1 MSQAARIIGDEYQ
14 PVLLKEKQSILLR
27 RLMERLQEY
36 SCFYRKKLEQAGISF
51 ADIKSID
58 DVKYLPFTEKEEL
71 RQEEALALMAAPE
84 EEIIRIHST
93 SGTTGK
99 PVVVPYT
106 RKDVDDWAEMMERCM
121 RMVGI
126 KNSDRVH
133 ITPGYGLWTAG
144 IGFQTGCERLGAM
157 AVPMGPGNTEKQL
170 AMLLDMQ
177 ATVLIGTASYGLLLA
192 EEAKKRGIDDQLK
205 LRKAIFGSERWGEK
219 MRTRMEEILGV
230 ETYDI
235 YGLTEIY
242 GPGIGIDCDLHCG
255 IHYFP
260 EYIYCEIIDPQ
271 TGELLPPGELGEL
284 VITTLAKE
292 GMPLLRYRTRDLT
305 YLDPEPCKC
314 GLPYPLMGRILGRS
328 DDTVKIKGVNVYPGQ
343 VEDVI
348 RMTPGLSSEY
358 QMIIERE
365 DGKDSVLIRVEE
377 DPERHN
383 PKAAREFK
391 HNIKAIINIIADV
404 EITPYQTLPR
414 SEKKSKRVYDQRNLD

>member
-1 MSQAARIIGDEYQ
+1 MSKAVEFIGDEYQ
-14 PVLLKEKQSILLR
+14 PLFLRERQSILLR
-27 RLMERLQEY
+27 KLMDRLQEY
-36 SCFYRKKLEQAGISF
+36 SCFYQKKLQRAGISF
-51 ADIKSID
+51 DDIKSID
-58 DVKYLPFTEKEEL
+58 DIKYLPFTEKDEL

-84 EEIIRIHST
+84 SEIVRIHST

-106 RKDVDDWAEMMERCM
+106 RKDVDDWAQMMERCM
-121 RMVGI
+121 RIVGLQ
-126 KNSDRVH
+126 NSDRVH

-157 AVPMGPGNTEKQL
+157 AIPMGPGNTDKQL
-170 AMLLDMQ
+170 AMLVDLQ

-192 EEAKKRGIDDQLK
+192 EEAKKRGIADQLK

-219 MRTRMEEILGV
+219 MRTRMEEILGL

-242 GPGIGIDCDLHCG
+242 GPGIGIDCDLHSG

-260 EYIYCEIIDPQ
+260 DYIYCEIIDPE
-271 TGELLPPGELGEL
+271 TGEILPPGQLGEL
-284 VITTLAKE
+284 VVTTLAKE

-305 YLDPEPCKC
+305 YLSPQPCKC
-314 GLPYPLMGRILGRS
+314 GLPYPQMGRILGRS

-358 QMIIERE
+358 QMIINRE
-365 DGKDSVLIRVEE
+365 AGKDSVLIRVEE
-377 DPERHN
+377 DPEHN
-383 PKAAREFK
+383 YPGAAKEFK
-391 HNIKAIINIIADV
+391 HNIKAVINIIADV
-404 EITPYQTLPR
+404 EVTSYQTLPR
-414 SEKKSKRVYDQRNLD
+414 SEKKSKRVFDRRNLD

>member
-1 MSQAARIIGDEYQ
+1 MSKAVELIEEKYQ
-14 PVLLKEKQSILLR
+14 PAFLRERQSVLLR
-27 RLMERLQEY
+27 RLMDRLQEH
-36 SCFYRKKLEQAGISF
+36 SCFYRKKLQQAGINF
-51 ADIKSID
+51 TDINSIED
-58 DVKYLPFTEKEEL
+58 IKYLPFTDKEEL

-84 EEIIRIHST
+84 SEIVRIHST

-121 RMVGI
+121 RIVGI
-126 KNSDRVH
+126 NNRDRVH

-157 AVPMGPGNTEKQL
+157 AIPMGPGNTDKQL
-170 AMLLDMQ
+170 SMLLDLQ

-192 EEAKKRGIDDQLK
+192 EEAKKRGLENQLK

-219 MRTRMEEILGV
+219 MRTRMEEILGL
-230 ETYDI
+230 ESYDI

-255 IHYFP
+255 IHYYP

-271 TGELLPPGELGEL
+271 TGKVLPPGELGEL

-305 YLDPEPCKC
+305 YLSPEPCPC

-377 DPERHN
+377 DPERPS
-383 PKAAREFK
+383 PKAAREFR

-404 EITPYQTLPR
+404 EVAPYQTLPR
-414 SEKKSKRVYDQRNLD
+414 SEKKSKRVFDRRNLD

>member
-1 MSQAARIIGDEYQ
+1 MSKAAEVIGDEYQ
-14 PVLLKEKQSILLR
+14 PVFLKERQSILLR
-27 RLMERLQEY
+27 RLMERLQEH

-51 ADIKSID
+51 ADIKTVD
-58 DVKYLPFTEKEEL
+58 DIKHLPFTDKEEL

-84 EEIIRIHST
+84 SEIVRIHST

-121 RMVGI
+121 RIVGL
-126 KNSDRVH
+126 NNRDRVH

-157 AVPMGPGNTEKQL
+157 AVPMGPGNTDKQL
-170 AMLLDMQ
+170 AMLVDLQ
-177 ATVLIGTASYGLLLA
+177 ATALIGTASYGLLLA
-192 EEAKKRGIDDQLK
+192 EEAKKRGIAGQLK

-219 MRTRMEEILGV
+219 MRTRMEEILGL
-230 ETYDI
+230 ESYDI
-235 YGLTEIY
+235 
-242 GPGIGIDCDLHCG
+242 GIGIDCDLHCG

-271 TGELLPPGELGEL
+271 TGEVLPPGELGEL

-305 YLDPEPCKC
+305 YLNPEPCKC

-358 QMIIERE
+358 QMII
-365 DGKDSVLIRVEE
+365 KDSVLIRVEE

-383 PKAAREFK
+383 PKVGKEFK

-404 EITPYQTLPR
+404 EVTPYQTLPR
-414 SEKKSKRVYDQRNLD
+414 SEKKSKRVFDRRNLD

>member
-1 MSQAARIIGDEYQ
+1 MSKAVELMEQGYQ
-14 PVLLKEKQSILLR
+14 PVFLKEKQSILLR
-27 RLMERLQEY
+27 RLMDRLQEH
-36 SCFYRKKLEQAGISF
+36 SCFYRNKLEQAGISF
-51 ADIKSID
+51 SDIKSVD
-58 DVKYLPFTEKEEL
+58 DIKNLPFTEKEEL
-71 RQEEALALMAAPE
+71 RQEQALALMAAPE
-84 EEIIRIHST
+84 EEIVRIHST

-106 RKDVDDWAEMMERCM
+106 RKDVDDWAEMMGHCM
-121 RMVGI
+121 RIVGL
-126 KNSDRVH
+126 NQRDRVH

-157 AVPMGPGNTEKQL
+157 AVPMGPGNTDKQL
-170 AMLLDMQ
+170 AMLVDLQ

-192 EEAKKRGIDDQLK
+192 EEAKKRGIADQLK

-219 MRTRMEEILGV
+219 MRTRMEEILGL
-230 ETYDI
+230 ESYDI

-260 EYIYCEIIDPQ
+260 EYIYCEIIDPH
-271 TGELLPPGELGEL
+271 TGEVLPPGELGEL
-284 VITTLAKE
+284 VVTTLAKE

-305 YLDPEPCKC
+305 YLNPQPCKC
-314 GLPYPLMGRILGRS
+314 GLPYPMMGRILGRS

-358 QMIIERE
+358 QLIIDRE
-365 DGKDSVLIRVEE
+365 DGKDSVMIRVEE
-377 DPERHN
+377 DPERQSS
-383 PKAAREFK
+383 KAAKEFK
-391 HNIKAIINIIADV
+391 HNVKAIINIIADV
-404 EITPYQTLPR
+404 DVVPYQTLPR
-414 SEKKSKRVYDQRNLD
+414 SEKKSKRVFDRRNLD